1 MVLTN
6 LRIHI
11 NEKKLGYSYK
21 NTIFLEDI
29 SSIQDK
35 FTSLIIALIVGI
47 FSGSIWLLYLFNF
60 ISTQNPNELNIQF
73 ISFGVSILSNL
84 LYWLSRKHIVS
95 ISSNGGKPIDFSV
108 NNMNEEMIDDFIF
121 KVQESK
127 KQRINFK

>member
-29 SSIQDK
+29 SSIEDK

-47 FSGSIWLLYLFNF
+47 FSGTIWLLYLFNF
-60 ISTQNPNELNIQF
+60 ISPQNPNEPNIQF